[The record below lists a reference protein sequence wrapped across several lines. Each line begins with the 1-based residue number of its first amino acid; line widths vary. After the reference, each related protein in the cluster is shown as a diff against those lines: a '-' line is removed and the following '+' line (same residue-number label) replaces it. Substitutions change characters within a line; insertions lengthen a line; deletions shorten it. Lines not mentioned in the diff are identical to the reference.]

1 MQKKKKYI
9 YIFKE
14 IMAEIL
20 PSFMKDINL
29 PNSESHW
36 TSSRINSK
44 ETMLGHPW

>member
-1 MQKKKKYI
+1 
-9 YIFKE
+9 
-14 IMAEIL
+14 MAEIL